1 MMSRLGLITGL
12 GRNVRMPVH
21 PAIETLAL
29 YSAADLPLL
38 TRLRIKR
45 HVARCGDC
53 EQQVLLLR
61 SAIGEMKREAG
72 AQTLTGFEAIAHW
85 PELERDMMG
94 NIAVGLDAA
103 LCIEN
108 VGRKRTFFY
117 RFAMAAGLAVLFAA
131 GWMTHIPRE
140 ETNRLLASLRGAAGG
155 VIGGGLM
162 GLDKPPPMGTVLR
175 STPGGIAVR
184 TQGGTLTI
192 LHPTSA
198 VISLSGRSGVS
209 ARYIDEDTGQ
219 VTIAKVY
226 GQ

>member
-1 MMSRLGLITGL
+1 MMSRLVFAAGL
-12 GRNVRMPVH
+12 GRNARMPLH
-21 PAIETLAL
+21 PAVETLAL
-29 YSAADLPLL
+29 YSAGDLPLF
-38 TRLRIKR
+38 TRLRLR
-45 HVARCGDC
+45 QHVARCEDC
-53 EQQVLLLR
+53 EQQVLLFR

-85 PELERDMMG
+85 PELEREMMG

-108 VGRKRTFFY
+108 VGRKRAFFY

-155 VIGGGLM
+155 VM
-162 GLDKPPPMGTVLR
+162 GMEKPRYMGTVLR
-175 STPGGIAVR
+175 STPGEIAVR
-184 TQGGTLTI
+184 TQGATLTMP
-192 LHPTSA
+192 HPASA

-209 ARYIDEDTGQ
+209 ARYIDEETGQ
-219 VTIAKVY
+219 VTITKVY